1 MGRMGRIHDLSHSLR
16 SHDEARERRNGVLN
30 QRGCSGS
37 FPTLVPANRGV
48 FLSRYRFLMKKF
60 YKNAKASFYISSGMD
75 TAESSTVIR

>member
-1 MGRMGRIHDLSHSLR
+1 MKLVR
-16 SHDEARERRNGVLN
+16 DEMVSRREFWFME
-30 QRGCSGS
+30 S
-37 FPTLVPANRGV
+37 FPTLVPVDRGV